1 MIRSTS
7 SQFCPTRAGFSL
19 VEISIVLVVI
29 GLLVGSVLAGQSL
42 IHSAKLR
49 NVIEDVTEFRQAVT
63 FFREQY
69 AEYPGDMPTAT
80 QNWGAADGG
89 DGLGADCRNVIS
101 TTKTTCNGDGDGKI
115 ETNADFATA
124 NEALRLWQHLANA
137 ELLEN
142 RFTGAFNASGNLEA
156 GTNVP
161 EAPVNGGVYEIYY
174 RGTALFGRTGH
185 LIKLGAIRTTT
196 ADNAV
201 LSPNDAFALDEKYD
215 DSKADSGA
223 IVALDA
229 LDAGGCVTNGTTAS
243 APSSYLSLDTTRNC
257 RLHFWFRY

>member
-1 MIRSTS
+1 MTCCITTPVRSA
-7 SQFCPTRAGFSL
+7 RAGFSL

-29 GLLVGSVLAGQSL
+29 GLLTGAILAGQSL

-69 AEYPGDMPTAT
+69 TEYPGDMPTAT

-89 DGLGADCRNVIS
+89 DGLGNDCGSVIS

-115 ETNADFATA
+115 ETAASPA
-124 NEALRLWQHLANA
+124 VNESLRLWQHLANA
-137 ELLEN
+137 ELLEAKY
-142 RFTGAFNASGNLEA
+142 TGAFNASGNLEA
-156 GTNVP
+156 GINVP

-174 RGTALFGRTGH
+174 RSTALFGRTGH
-185 LIKLGAIRTTT
+185 LIQLGVIRTTT

-201 LSPNDAFALDEKYD
+201 LSPNDTFALDEKYD
-215 DSKADSGA
+215 DGKADSGA

-229 LDAGGCVTNGTTAS
+229 LDTGGCVTNGTTAT
-243 APSSYLSLDTTRNC
+243 APSSYNSLDTTRNC
-257 RLHFWFRY
+257 RIYFWFRY